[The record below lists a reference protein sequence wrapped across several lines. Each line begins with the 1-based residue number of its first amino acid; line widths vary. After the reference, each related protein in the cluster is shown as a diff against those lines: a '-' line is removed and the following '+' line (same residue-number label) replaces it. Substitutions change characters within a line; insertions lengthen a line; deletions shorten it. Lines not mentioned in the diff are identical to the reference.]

1 VSDAPPLPVADDPRG
16 AIALDAPSPSRDGRS
31 TARSGLAASLR
42 GERART
48 IALFAVIAIA
58 LAVVTPWESAY
69 DGPLRLARELVAGK
83 TYLPQFYPWIEM
95 YRHDGRDYIAYP
107 PMVSMLLVPWV
118 ILTGGTLGQPP
129 FNSLLI
135 FGSAVLLFRLLR
147 RLDGMRELAPYGAA
161 AYALGTPLLYSAFAG
176 NTWLLMHSEGNF
188 FLLLALLLALA
199 GERWLLAG
207 LSFMVAVQVRYVLAL
222 AGPVFAL
229 LLAWRAYQQ
238 RSLAT
243 LVRGGVA
250 FGLGALPP
258 LALALSFQWWTLGD
272 ALMSP
277 YMAGWNQWG
286 LRGPQFDLKYFW
298 SNWPVY
304 SYLHP
309 LPQETFP
316 FLRFDAA
323 GQSYFVMSPFFLG
336 VFLLDLR
343 RRFVRL
349 LLPSL
354 ILMQC
359 FYLVY
364 FGSGYAQYGARYAQD
379 FYPLLFPV
387 ALSAFARPGRGFRIA
402 LRVLVGY
409 AIALNAYGVYVM
421 SLLSG
426 PR

>member
-1 VSDAPPLPVADDPRG
+1 MSDTPSISSADPSAG
-16 AIALDAPSPSRDGRS
+16 ALTLDEPAPSSQRMR
-31 TARSGLAASLR
+31 ARLASWSR

-48 IALFAVIAIA
+48 IALFVV
-58 LAVVTPWESAY
+58 LAVALVIVTPPESAY
-69 DGPLRLARELVAGK
+69 DGPLRLARELVAGR
-83 TYLPQFYPWIEM
+83 TYLPQFVPWIEM
-95 YRHDGRDYIAYP
+95 YRHDGRDYLAYP

-118 ILTGGTLGQPP
+118 IVTGGTLGQPP

-135 FGSAVLLFRLLR
+135 FGSAVLLFRLVR
-147 RLDGMRELAPYGAA
+147 RLDGMRELAPYAAA
-161 AYALGTPLLYSAFAG
+161 AYVLGTPILFSAYAG

-199 GERWLLAG
+199 RERWLLAG
-207 LSFMVAVQVRYVLAL
+207 LSFMIAVQTRYVLAL

-229 LLAWRAYQQ
+229 MLAWRAYQR
-238 RSLAT
+238 RSLAPF
-243 LVRGGVA
+243 VRGGIA
-250 FGLGALPP
+250 FALGALPA
-258 LALALSFQWWTLGD
+258 LALALGFQWWTLGD
-272 ALMSP
+272 PLMSP

-286 LRGPQFDLKYFW
+286 LRGPQFDLKYLPT
-298 SNWPVY
+298 NWPVY
-304 SYLHP
+304 TYLYP
-309 LPQETFP
+309 EPQRTFP
-316 FLRFDAA
+316 YLRFDPA

-336 VFLLDLR
+336 VFLMDLR

-354 ILMQC
+354 VLMQC

-387 ALSAFARPGRGFRIA
+387 ALSAFARPGRGWRIA
-402 LRVLVGY
+402 LRLLLAY
-409 AIALNAYGVYVM
+409 AIVLNVYGVYVM
-421 SLLSG
+421 SLTSA